1 MRQRAWAVGV
11 VLALMSAGCGAR
23 HSSANRQLAL
33 RAALG
38 QGNGSS
44 AGSSTRSAVEGSTAD
59 DSTGA
64 GAASGD
70 AGAAGDVS
78 SAGDGTTGAGTSGGT
93 GTGGS
98 TGSGASSAG
107 SVANGGATDV
117 GVTGDHVVIANISS
131 ISGISPGLFKTAQVA
146 TKAYAAMVNAEG
158 GVFGRKL
165 DVLAMDSKLDASED
179 RLRAIQACK
188 DAFAQVGSAE
198 AFDDGGAPET
208 AKCKMPDIRAFA
220 ATGGRAES
228 PTTFSAAAVQSRRY
242 PLGWPKYIAR
252 THPQAIKKTAI
263 FWISAA
269 TTEATKNR
277 MVKAYKSV
285 GFEFVYE
292 QAVQVVEANFAP
304 YVVEMRRRG
313 VTDVM
318 MVSDVGTQS
327 RLQDA
332 MRQQAFKPEVQDWL
346 STAYDPAYIVR
357 NGANAEGT
365 FVQMTTAMLEEAD
378 KIPEVAKYLQWA
390 DRVDPGGRR
399 DIYGLLGWSASMMF
413 VEGMK
418 AIGPKATRAALI
430 GWLSKLHHW
439 DGGGT
444 GPAVDPAGRLPTDC
458 YMYTTVKNGKFVR
471 LWPTGGGFACGE
483 AGTIDV
489 SKV

>member
-23 HSSANRQLAL
+23 HSTANRQLAL
-33 RAALG
+33 KAALG

-44 AGSSTRSAVEGSTAD
+44 SASSTRAAVEGTTAD
-59 DSTGA
+59 DSTAA
-64 GAASGD
+64 GATSGD
-70 AGAAGDVS
+70 ATTAGATS
-78 SAGDGTTGAGTSGGT
+78 SAGGGTTGAAGTSGGT
-93 GTGGS
+93 SAGPGGS
-98 TGSGASSAG
+98 VGTAIGGG
-107 SVANGGATDV
+107 ANGGASDV
-117 GVTGDHVVIANISS
+117 GVTGDRVVLANISS

-146 TKAYAAMVNAEG
+146 TKAYAAMVNAG
-158 GVFGRKL
+158 GGLFGRRL

-228 PTTFSAAAVQSRRY
+228 ATTFAASAVQSRRY

-252 THPQAIKKTAI
+252 THPQAIKNTAI

-277 MVKAYKSV
+277 MKKAYESV
-285 GFEFVYE
+285 GFKFVYE

-413 VEGMK
+413 VEGLK
-418 AIGPKATRAALI
+418 AIGPKPTRAAML
-430 GWLSKLHHW
+430 GWLNKLHHW
-439 DGGGT
+439 DGGGV

-471 LWPTGGGFACGE
+471 LWPQGGGFACGE
-483 AGTIDV
+483 AGTVDV
-489 SKV
+489 SKI

>member
-1 MRQRAWAVGV
+1 MSRRLPALLV
-11 VLALMSAGCGAR
+11 VLALASAACGAR
-23 HSSANRQLAL
+23 HSAANRQLAL

-38 QGNGSS
+38 GGGNGSS
-44 AGSSTRSAVEGSTAD
+44 TGGTGASEPGVNAGAVSSGDVTGSS
-59 DSTGA
+59 
-64 GAASGD
+64 D
-70 AGAAGDVS
+70 AGAAGGAAS
-78 SAGDGTTGAGTSGGT
+78 SGGAASGAGASGRG
-93 GTGGS
+93 GGS
-98 TGSGASSAG
+98 DVGGSAAG
-107 SVANGGATDV
+107 NVANGGATDV
-117 GVTGDHVVIANISS
+117 GVTGDRIVIANISS
-131 ISGISPGLFKTAQVA
+131 ISGVSPGLFKTAQVA

-179 RLRAIQACK
+179 RLRAIQACH
-188 DAFAQVGSAE
+188 DAFAQVGSGE

-208 AKCKMPDIRAFA
+208 AKCKMPDVRAFA
-220 ATGGRAES
+220 ATGTRAES
-228 PTTFSAAAVQSRRY
+228 PTTFSASAVQSRRY
-242 PLGWPKYIAR
+242 PLGWPKYVAR
-252 THPQAIKKTAI
+252 THPNAIKNTAI
-263 FWISAA
+263 FWINAG

-277 MVKAYKSV
+277 MKKAYEAV
-285 GFEFVYE
+285 GFKFVYE

-318 MVSDVGTQS
+318 MVSDIGTQS

-346 STAYDPAYIVR
+346 STAYDPAYIAR

-365 FVQMTTAMLEEAD
+365 LVQMTTAMLEEAD

-413 VEGMK
+413 VEGLE
-418 AIGPKATRAALI
+418 AIGPRATRAALL
-430 GWLSKLHHW
+430 GWLGNLHRW
-439 DGGGT
+439 DGNGV
-444 GPAVDPAGRLPTDC
+444 GPMVDPAGRLPTDC
-458 YMYTTVKNGKFVR
+458 TLYVTVKNGKFVR
-471 LWPTGGGFACGE
+471 LYPQGGGFACEG
-483 AGTIDV
+483 GTIDV

>member
-1 MRQRAWAVGV
+1 
-11 VLALMSAGCGAR
+11 
-23 HSSANRQLAL
+23 
-33 RAALG
+33 
-38 QGNGSS
+38 
-44 AGSSTRSAVEGSTAD
+44 
-59 DSTGA
+59 
-64 GAASGD
+64 
-70 AGAAGDVS
+70 
-78 SAGDGTTGAGTSGGT
+78 
-93 GTGGS
+93 
-98 TGSGASSAG
+98 
-107 SVANGGATDV
+107 
-117 GVTGDHVVIANISS
+117 
-131 ISGISPGLFKTAQVA
+131 
-146 TKAYAAMVNAEG
+146 
-158 GVFGRKL
+158 
-165 DVLAMDSKLDASED
+165 
-179 RLRAIQACK
+179 
-188 DAFAQVGSAE
+188 
-198 AFDDGGAPET
+198 
-208 AKCKMPDIRAFA
+208 
-220 ATGGRAES
+220 
-228 PTTFSAAAVQSRRY
+228 
-242 PLGWPKYIAR
+242 
-252 THPQAIKKTAI
+252 
-263 FWISAA
+263 
-269 TTEATKNR
+269 

-357 NGANAEGT
+357 NGPNAEGT

-413 VEGMK
+413 VEGMR